1 MNRRSKTDHLK
12 DMVWVMRIY
21 AAIIIAVLLISDF
34 TSWLSDDTAKLVI
47 MLVALL
53 TIGMS
58 FQPYFAEHK
67 KVRRWIIGILVVLLL
82 LGLIL
87 VFIVQ

>member
-1 MNRRSKTDHLK
+1 MKSKTDHLK

-21 AAIIIAVLLISDF
+21 AAIIIVALLISDF
-34 TSWLSDDTAKLVI
+34 TSWLSEDTVKLVI

-53 TIGMS
+53 TISMS

-67 KVRRWIIGILVVLLL
+67 KIRMWVMGILVVLLL
-82 LGLIL
+82 LGII
-87 VFIVQ
+87 VFFLAQ

>member
-1 MNRRSKTDHLK
+1 MKSKTDHLK

-21 AAIIIAVLLISDF
+21 SAIIIAVLLISYF
-34 TSWLSDDTAKLVI
+34 TSWLSEDTVKLVI

-53 TIGMS
+53 TISMS

-67 KVRRWIIGILVVLLL
+67 KVRMWVIGGLVVLLL
-82 LGLIL
+82 LGII
-87 VFIVQ
+87 VFFLAK

>member
-1 MNRRSKTDHLK
+1 MKPKTDHLK

-21 AAIIIAVLLISDF
+21 SAIIIAVLLISDF
-34 TSWLSDDTAKLVI
+34 TSWLAEDTVKLVI

-53 TIGMS
+53 TISMS

-67 KVRRWIIGILVVLLL
+67 KVRMWVIGGLVVLFL
-82 LGLIL
+82 LGII
-87 VFIVQ
+87 VFFLAK